1 MMIKSGTKFIGKSK
15 ELDKK
20 LKQAIEKA
28 KQQES
33 HKDIQLY
40 QTLVAT

>member
-1 MMIKSGTKFIGKSK
+1 MITNPEWLKPK

-20 LKQAIEKA
+20 LKQLVNLA

-40 QTLVAT
+40 QTLVVT